1 MIPPEEIYTL
11 PSTGFVRLHQ
21 IIGDPEANPPKPAII
36 PVSAST
42 WWKKVKDGEYPSP
55 IKLSANIT
63 VWRSQDIAELV
74 NRISS
79 QGGAE

>member
-1 MIPPEEIYTL
+1 MTPPEEIYTPALNGFLRL
-11 PSTGFVRLHQ
+11 PH
-21 IIGDPEANPPKPAII
+21 IIGDPEAIPPKPAII

-55 IKLSANIT
+55 VKLSANIT
-63 VWRSQDIAELV
+63 AWRSQDIAELV
-74 NRISS
+74 NRINS